1 MKGILKPIG
10 KEETTMMQRFNTIRA
25 KLILAFSLILIIP
38 AVIIGLTSYM
48 AAKDAVKKQITAAAD
63 ENTHILN
70 TIIDNT
76 ISTKIHDIELLS
88 NQASKNLYDGHESPE
103 IRSKLAQYA
112 ALHPE
117 IMSIYVGTEEGFYVQ
132 EPVIND
138 TSIYDPRTRDWYKQS
153 MEQKGEILI
162 SKPYEDASVNAM
174 VVTISKTTK
183 DHSGVIGVDITLDYI
198 TKLAKQVSIG
208 KEGYAFLLDGD
219 MNFISH
225 PTGEGGTTAQEDFYK
240 KMYEQKQ
247 GTFDYTFEGDDQFM
261 TFLTN
266 ELTGWKIGGTLITSE
281 IEEAAAPILN
291 RTSVVIGI
299 ALLVGALI
307 VFFII
312 QSVLRPI
319 RVLKEQAHTISN
331 GDLTEKIEIKTKDE
345 IGQLGEA
352 FRDMQESLRNLVG
365 KIEHNTELVAAS
377 SEELTASAEQ
387 TMYATEHVAGA
398 VQDVA
403 GNAENQ
409 LNSVE
414 NNVRLIEQVTEG
426 ISHIANRSVNVTE
439 LAIHTR
445 EQAEIGGQ
453 AVTNTVNQMTSIQSS
468 VSESNRMISSL
479 SERSKEVGSILNV
492 ITGIAEQTNLLALNA
507 AIEAA
512 RAGEHGKGFAVVAD
526 EVRKLAEQSQQS
538 ATEIFNIIQG
548 IQKDTENSV
557 DMMAKVT
564 EDVKEGMTISNE
576 AIEKFEQILKSTQE
590 ITPQMDD
597 ISKSAQNVQ
606 IAIDELRGTAIE
618 LENMA
623 KSNASSSEEVAAS
636 TEQQLA
642 SMEEITA
649 STKTLS
655 TMAEE
660 LQELISSFKH

>member
-1 MKGILKPIG
+1 
-10 KEETTMMQRFNTIRA
+10 MMRHRFNNIRT

-38 AVIIGLTSYM
+38 AVIIGLSSYM
-48 AAKDAVKKQITAAAD
+48 AAKDAMDKQIAAAAG
-63 ENTHILN
+63 ENIKILN

-76 ISTKIHDIELLS
+76 ISPKIHDIEMLS
-88 NQASKNLYDGHESPE
+88 NQASENLYEGHESSE
-103 IRSKLAQYA
+103 IRNQLAQYA

-117 IMSIYVGTEEGFYVQ
+117 ILSIYVGTQEGFFIQ

-138 TSIYDPRTRDWYKQS
+138 TSTYDPRTRDWYKQS
-153 MEQKGEILI
+153 MEQKGKILV
-162 SKPYEDASVNAM
+162 SSPYKDAAVDNM

-183 DHSGVIGVDITLDYI
+183 DHSGVISVDITLDYI
-198 TKLAKQVSIG
+198 TKLTNQVTIG
-208 KEGYAFLLDGD
+208 NEGYAFLLDEN
-219 MNFISH
+219 MHFISH
-225 PTGEGGTTAQEDFYK
+225 PSGEGGAKVQDDFINR
-240 KMYEQKQ
+240 MYEQEQ
-247 GTFDYTFEGDDQFM
+247 GAFDYTREGNEQFLTYM
-261 TFLTN
+261 TN
-266 ELTGWKIGGTLITSE
+266 ELTGWKIGGTLFKAE
-281 IEEAAAPILN
+281 IEEEAAPILN
-291 RTSVVIGI
+291 RTVAVILIALVIG
-299 ALLVGALI
+299 AVI
-307 VFFII
+307 VFFIV
-312 QSVLRPI
+312 QSVLKPI
-319 RVLKEQAHTISN
+319 KVLKEQAHTISQGN
-331 GDLTEKIEIKTKDE
+331 LTEEIKVTTNDE
-345 IGQLGEA
+345 IGQLGAA
-352 FRDMQESLRNLVG
+352 FRDMQESLKNLVG
-365 KIEHNTELVAAS
+365 KIEKNTELVASS

-398 VQDVA
+398 VQEVA

-409 LNSVE
+409 LISVE
-414 NNVRLIEQVTEG
+414 RNVGLIGQVTEG
-426 ISHIANRSVNVTE
+426 VSHIANRSVNVTE
-439 LAIHTR
+439 LAIHTM

-453 AVTNTVNQMTSIQSS
+453 AVTDTVNQMTSIQSS
-468 VSESNRMISSL
+468 VSESNQMIRSL
-479 SERSKEVGSILNV
+479 SERSKEVGTILNV

-557 DMMAKVT
+557 GMMAKVT
-564 EDVKEGMTISNE
+564 EDVKEGMAISNE
-576 AIEKFEQILKSTQE
+576 AIEKFGQILKSTQE

-597 ISKSAQNVQ
+597 ISKTVQNVQ
-606 IAIDELRGTAIE
+606 IAIEELNATAHE

-649 STKTLS
+649 SAKTLS

-660 LQELISSFKH
+660 LQELIAVFKQ